1 MWLAK
6 GVLDRHSPDA
16 GGSKHSRKQF
26 DNLHLSAHTCVC
38 VCVFFVMLFEP
49 IIRLLGI
56 CPEEKV
62 HSG

>member
-38 VCVFFVMLFEP
+38 VCVFFKLCS
-49 IIRLLGI
+49 L
-56 CPEEKV
+56 
-62 HSG
+62 SQ